1 MTDEAKA
8 KIREALEKGR
18 DIANRPEPFD
28 IALALLAAEDKPIV
42 SRDMVWELYNADTT
56 HEVIVVCEQFG
67 FSVERPED

>member
-18 DIANRPEPFD
+18 DIANWPKPFD
-28 IALALLAAEDKPIV
+28 AALALLAAEDKPIV

-56 HEVIVVCEQFG
+56 HEVIAVCEQFG